1 MNPPE
6 AHDAAAHADIT
17 PMEGLLAA
25 AREVLGMEL
34 AYLSELHE
42 SELVLRA
49 VDGDTAAY
57 HGVTAG
63 FTLPREHSWC
73 HAMVAGEAPQLVTDA
88 AALPQAAE
96 HPFVALTGIRA
107 YAGVPVR
114 RPDGSLYG
122 SLCCLSREPQP
133 QLGERDLRYLDV
145 LARMVAERLSAAE
158 GAMEHRRAEVEAA
171 AGQALLAALNAREN
185 YTAAH
190 SEAVLELALEVAAE
204 LGMDGDQATSVG
216 QVALLHDI
224 GKVGVPDAIRQKPGR
239 LTGPEW
245 DVMREHPAI
254 GAQIVSAIGPLSHL
268 APAVRAEHERWDGAG
283 YPDGL
288 AGDAVPL
295 ASRICFVC
303 DAWHAMTSDRPYRRA
318 LTPHEARA
326 ELERHTG
333 TQFCPTTVGAL
344 VRVIDR
350 DGSPV
355 VEPSG
360 SARAEEARL
369 PSLRPD
375 RPLEAELRALIR
387 VSSTVA
393 GAHRFEEVLDA
404 VGEEACR
411 VLRAA
416 GISISRWE
424 PAHDHM
430 RTLVNAG
437 ELNPGEEARPADETW
452 ALTALD
458 RMLVERG
465 QPYVIAL
472 DHLGLPDEEREFLL
486 HIGRGSAL
494 AAPIRF
500 GHEVWG
506 VLEAYSPAGAPPF
519 TASHVRFAEALC
531 AQVATAIGRAEL
543 FSRLESLAYQD
554 PLTRLP
560 NRRALD
566 ERLEEAVARAHAAAG
581 ELALLFC
588 DLDGLKDVNDR
599 HGHDAGDRALVA
611 AGQALA
617 EAAEAFPGSFTS
629 RLGGDEFCVLMEG
642 WGPESARAV
651 ARDAA
656 HRLAAVPGGPL
667 TLSSGIACLDEE
679 HPRSSDLFRAADAAQ
694 YAAKRVGGGKL
705 FVAEAGIPTPAVPGR
720 ESWSR
725 RRFRDAGPHEREAL
739 VRFVLELLDG
749 ELDGAGELARL
760 EAVAGAFAEAFDA
773 ARWAVSRRTP
783 GSPQV
788 RTVRGSE
795 RRDRYDPEA
804 PDVRFSVEDEAY
816 ALADYPL
823 TAEIAQRGGGFALDA
838 SDEGADARERALLA
852 EWGFTAVTAAAA
864 LAPDGTAWLVEL
876 FSDRRTHALPAALA
890 ELRLLAAEAAGRGPA
905 PGYDP
910 AVTSRANVS
919 KTST

>member
-1 MNPPE
+1 M
-6 AHDAAAHADIT
+6 D
-17 PMEGLLAA
+17 GLLAA
-25 AREVLGMEL
+25 AREVLGMEF
-34 AYLSELHE
+34 AYLAELRE
-42 SELVLRA
+42 SELVLRE
-49 VDGDTAAY
+49 VDGDADGFR
-57 HGVTAG
+57 GVSAG
-63 FTLPREHSWC
+63 STLPLEFSWC
-73 HAMVAGEAPQLVTDA
+73 HAMVAGDVPQLVTDA
-88 AALPQAAE
+88 AAHPQAAE
-96 HPFVALTGIRA
+96 HPFIVATGIRA

-114 RPDGSLYG
+114 RPDGSLFG

-145 LARMVAERLSAAE
+145 LARMAGARLTAAE
-158 GAMEHRRAEVEAA
+158 GAMLHRRAEVEAA

-190 SEAVLELALEVAAE
+190 SEAVLELALDVAAD
-204 LGMDGDQATSVG
+204 LGVEGDDATSVG

-224 GKVGVPDAIRQKPGR
+224 GKVGVPDAILQKPGR
-239 LTGPEW
+239 LTDPEW
-245 DVMREHPAI
+245 EIMRQHPAI

-288 AGDAVPL
+288 AGEAVPL

-318 LTPHEARA
+318 LTPAQARV
-326 ELERHTG
+326 ELLRHAG
-333 TQFCPTTVGAL
+333 SQFCPTTVAAL
-344 VRVIDR
+344 VRVLDR
-350 DGSPV
+350 DGAPV
-355 VEPSG
+355 ADRSEAAGSEP
-360 SARAEEARL
+360 ARL
-369 PSLRPD
+369 PRVRPD
-375 RPLEAELRALIR
+375 RPLEAELRALIA
-387 VSSTVA
+387 VSSAVA

-424 PAHDHM
+424 REQDRM
-430 RTLVNAG
+430 RTLANAG
-437 ELNPGEEARPADETW
+437 MLNPGEESRPADETW
-452 ALTALD
+452 ELTALD
-458 RMLVERG
+458 RVLVERG

-472 DHLGLPDEEREFLL
+472 DHVGLPDEERDFLER
-486 HIGRGSAL
+486 IGRGSAL

-500 GHEVWG
+500 ENEVWG
-506 VLEAYSPAGAPPF
+506 VLEAYSPVGAPPF
-519 TASHVRFAEALC
+519 TTSHVRFAEAVC

-566 ERLEEAVARAHAAAG
+566 ERLDEAVARANAAAG
-581 ELALLFC
+581 DLALLFC

-599 HGHDAGDRALVA
+599 SGHDAGDRALMD
-611 AGQALA
+611 AGRALSD
-617 EAAEAFPGSFTS
+617 AAEGFPGSFTS

-642 WGPESARAV
+642 YGADAARAL

-656 HRLAAVPGGPL
+656 HRLAAVAGGPL
-667 TLSSGIACLDEE
+667 TLSSGVACLDEE
-679 HPRSSDLFRAADAAQ
+679 HRRPADLFRAADAAQ

-705 FVAEAGIPTPAVPGR
+705 FVAEPGSPTLASPVP
-720 ESWSR
+720 EAWSR

-739 VRFVLELLDG
+739 VRFVLELLDA

-760 EAVAGAFAEAFDA
+760 EAVTGAFAEAFDA
-773 ARWAVSRRTP
+773 AKWAISSRPP
-783 GSPQV
+783 GSPDIE
-788 RTVRGSE
+788 TLLGAE
-795 RRDRYDPEA
+795 RRDRYDPDA
-804 PDVRFSVEDEAY
+804 PDIRFSVQDEVY

-823 TAEIAQRGGGFALDA
+823 TAAIMERGGGFALA
-838 SDEGADARERALLA
+838 ATDERADDRERALLV

-876 FSDRRTHALPAALA
+876 FSDRRTHALPSALA
-890 ELRLLAAEAAGRGPA
+890 ELRLLAGEAAGRGPA
-905 PGYDP
+905 AGYDP

>member
-1 MNPPE
+1 M
-6 AHDAAAHADIT
+6 D
-17 PMEGLLAA
+17 GLLAA
-25 AREVLGMEL
+25 AREVLGMEV
-34 AYLSELHE
+34 AYLAEVRDT
-42 SELVLRA
+42 ELVLRG
-49 VDGDTAAY
+49 VDGDTTAY
-57 HGVTAG
+57 GGVSAG
-63 FTLPREHSWC
+63 FTLPRAYSWC
-73 HAMVAGEAPQLVTDA
+73 HEMVAGDAPQLVTDA
-88 AALPQAAE
+88 AALPQATE
-96 HPFVALTGIRA
+96 HPFVAATGIRA

-114 RPDGSLYG
+114 RSDGTLYG
-122 SLCCLSREPQP
+122 TLCCLSRDPQP

-145 LARMVAERLSAAE
+145 LARMAADRLSDVE
-158 GAMEHRRAEVEAA
+158 GAIDHRRAEVEAA
-171 AGQALLAALNAREN
+171 AGQALMAALNAREN

-204 LGMDGDQATSVG
+204 LGMDGDNATSVG

-224 GKVGVPDAIRQKPGR
+224 GKVGVPDAILQKPGR
-239 LTGPEW
+239 LTDPEW
-245 DVMREHPAI
+245 EVMREHPAI
-254 GAQIVSAIGPLSHL
+254 GAQIVGAILPLSHL

-288 AGDAVPL
+288 AGEAVPL

-318 LTPHEARA
+318 LTPEQARA

-333 TQFCPTTVGAL
+333 SQFCPTTVAAL
-344 VRVIDR
+344 VRVLDR
-350 DGSPV
+350 EGRPPV
-355 VEPSG
+355 ERPALG
-360 SARAEEARL
+360 GAEDTKL
-369 PSLRPD
+369 PRVRPD
-375 RPLEAELRALIR
+375 RPLEAELRALIM
-387 VSSTVA
+387 VSSAVA
-393 GAHRFEEVLDA
+393 GAHRFEDVLDA
-404 VGEEACR
+404 VGEQACR

-424 PAHDHM
+424 PEHDHM
-430 RTLVNAG
+430 RTLANAG
-437 ELNPGEEARPADETW
+437 DLNPGEDARPAEETW

-458 RMLVERG
+458 RKLVERG
-465 QPYVIAL
+465 EPYVIAL
-472 DHLGLPDEEREFLL
+472 DHVGLPNEEREFLER
-486 HIGRGSAL
+486 IGRGSAL

-500 GHEVWG
+500 ENRVWG
-506 VLEAYSPAGAPPF
+506 VLEAYSPVGAAPF
-519 TASHVRFAEALC
+519 TPSHVRFAEALC

-566 ERLEEAVARAHAAAG
+566 DRLEEAVARAQATG
-581 ELALLFC
+581 GDLALLFC

-599 HGHDAGDRALVA
+599 HGHDAGDRALGA
-611 AGQALA
+611 AGRALA
-617 EAAEAFPGSFTS
+617 DAAEAFPGSFTS

-642 WGPESARAV
+642 YGPDAARAL

-656 HRLAAVPGGPL
+656 HRLAAAPGGPL
-667 TLSSGIACLDEE
+667 TLSCGVACLDEE
-679 HPRSSDLFRAADAAQ
+679 HRRSADLFRAADAAQ

-705 FVAEAGIPTPAVPGR
+705 FVAEPGIPTPAIPAP
-720 ESWSR
+720 EPWSR
-725 RRFRDAGPHEREAL
+725 RRFRDAGPHERQAL
-739 VRFVLELLDG
+739 VRFVLGLLDS

-760 EAVAGAFAEAFDA
+760 EAVTGAFAEAFDA
-773 ARWAVSRRTP
+773 AKWAISRRPP
-783 GSPQV
+783 GAPQV
-788 RTVRGSE
+788 QTLLGSE

-804 PDVRFSVEDEAY
+804 PDVRFSVEDEVY

-823 TAEIAQRGGGFALDA
+823 TADIMERGGGFAIEA
-838 SDEGADARERALLA
+838 TDEGADARERALLS
-852 EWGFTAVTAAAA
+852 EWGFTAVTAASA

-890 ELRLLAAEAAGRGPA
+890 ELRLLAGEAAGRGPA